1 MSKTSDVAIT
11 FSIEDYLNGINPKKV
26 ITNVRNMLA
35 RLTEYKETDKTI
47 TIFFDDINWDDS
59 DQEIASFMD
68 VARQFDFILQKI
80 CGDNADRQLNVVDP
94 SSELFSLNEEPAVV
108 KKFAIWG

>member
-11 FSIEDYLNGINPKKV
+11 FSIEDYLNGINPKTV

-80 CGDNADRQLNVVDP
+80 CGDNADRQLNVVHP

-108 KKFAIWG
+108 KKFAI